1 MFYSDCIKVLK
12 LCLFFLKVMLMAIQ
26 VILFDSRN
34 MAFKTFRL
42 KVTNKKAF
50 STKTNISRIE
60 VSLLKLQFFK
70 AGVYFRNFSTYREK

>member
-1 MFYSDCIKVLK
+1 MFYSDCAQTVP
-12 LCLFFLKVMLMAIQ
+12 FFFESDAHGHTSDIIWLAQ
-26 VILFDSRN
+26 YG
-34 MAFKTFRL
+34 FKTFRL
-42 KVTNKKAF
+42 KVTNQKAF